1 MTTGGVAVVGSTLLF
16 SHREVRPTYTAYHI
30 AACEIEGEPGREYM
44 NIECQSTEIRE
55 LVVNAG

>member
-1 MTTGGVAVVGSTLLF
+1 MTTGGLAVAGSMLLF

-30 AACEIEGEPGREYM
+30 AVYEIGGEPSREYM

-55 LVVNAG
+55 LVVNGG